1 MMNNVHLKIA
11 QDKTITK
18 KKQMTEKKVKFT
30 GSDTEGGITSGYQM
44 DDGVKL
50 KVPYSFFGSI
60 FDENEERAVLNT
72 MKQEAQ
78 TMGPQV
84 ALFQKEF
91 AEKFQVKHAFATTS
105 CTTAMHVA
113 TQVFGIKEGDEVIV
127 TPNTFIAT
135 SLVILKEGGK
145 PVYADID
152 PETFNIDPQKIEE
165 KITDKTRAIYVVHYA
180 GQICDMDPIMKI
192 ARKHNLY
199 VMEDCAHAHGAKYK
213 GRMAGSI
220 GDIGC
225 FSFHSLKNMTTL
237 GEGGM
242 ITTNNDD
249 FCDMIQ
255 RMRVMSVTHWPPDK
269 KQYEFG
275 GIKMEKKDLDYWIPS
290 HFNVVEDKG
299 KWGNNYR
306 MNETQAAVGR
316 AQLDKLDMLI
326 DRRRQAS
333 QYLNQEL
340 KGIKGITP
348 VYEDPN
354 CYHAYHLYTLCIE
367 EDELGASRDDFM
379 RVLYQEEGIQGI
391 LHYQPT
397 YHLSGVKEKYNYP
410 DKLCPHAERFF
421 YAREINLPMNPQLTN
436 SDIDMM
442 ITGIINTVN
451 KVKSK

>member
-1 MMNNVHLKIA
+1 
-11 QDKTITK
+11 
-18 KKQMTEKKVKFT
+18 MTEKKVKFT

-44 DDGVKL
+44 NDGVEL

-60 FDENEERAVLNT
+60 FDEDEERAVLAT

-84 ALFQKEF
+84 AMFQREF
-91 AEKFQVKHAFATTS
+91 AARFGVKHAFATTS

-135 SLVILKEGGK
+135 SLVILKEGAK

-152 PETFNIDPQKIEE
+152 PRTFNIDPAKIED
-165 KITDKTRAIYVVHYA
+165 KITSKTKAIYVVHYG
-180 GQICDMDPIMKI
+180 GQMCDMDPIMEI
-192 ARKHNLY
+192 ARRHNLY

-213 GRMAGSI
+213 GKMAGSI

-242 ITTNNDD
+242 ITTNNDK
-249 FCDMIQ
+249 FCDVIQ
-255 RMRVMSVTHWPPDK
+255 RMRVMSVHHWPPEK
-269 KQYEFG
+269 KNFEFA
-275 GIKMEKKDLDYWIPS
+275 GIKMHKEELDYWIPS
-290 HFNVVEDKG
+290 HFDVIEDAG

-316 AQLDKLDMLI
+316 AQLRKLDMLI
-326 DRRRQAS
+326 DKRREFS
-333 QYLNQEL
+333 HYLNEGL

-354 CYHAYHLYTLCIE
+354 CYHAFHLYTLCVE
-367 EDELGASRDDFM
+367 EEVLGAGRDEFM

-397 YHLSGVKEKYNYP
+397 YHLTGVKEKYNYP
-410 DKLCPHAERFF
+410 DKLCPNAEKFF
-421 YAREINLPMNPQLTN
+421 YAREINLPMNPQLTIK
-436 SDIDMM
+436 DCDMM
-442 ITGIINTVN
+442 IEGIRSAAS
-451 KVKSK
+451 KVCKKLGTASAVK